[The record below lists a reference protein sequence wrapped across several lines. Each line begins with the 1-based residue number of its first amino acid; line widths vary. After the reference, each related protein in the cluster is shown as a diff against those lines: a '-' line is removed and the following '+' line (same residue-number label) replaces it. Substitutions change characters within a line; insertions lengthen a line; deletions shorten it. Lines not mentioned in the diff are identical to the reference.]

1 MTCEIV
7 RAFTVVPSQIK
18 IFESTYGPEGPWA
31 RLYRNVRDYLG
42 TRLIADLGRSGDYIA
57 IDEWTSH
64 KAFLDFQADH
74 RDAFAALDAACSPL
88 LQDMRFIGAFRAVS
102 SST

>member
-7 RAFTVVPSQIK
+7 RAFSVVPSQTAL
-18 IFESTYGPEGPWA
+18 FESTYGPEGPWV

-42 TRLIADLGRSGDYIA
+42 TRLIADLDKPGDYIA

-64 KAFLDFQADH
+64 GAYLDFQKDH
-74 RDAFAALDAACSPL
+74 PDAFAALNEACSPL
-88 LQDMRFIGAFRAVS
+88 IQDWHFIGAFQVVTTA
-102 SST
+102 